1 MGVRPLTHDARAT
14 SLSEVFMF
22 NIKSSLWLVSAA
34 LLLILTAPVAKAAG
48 MAPAGN
54 FVSVRINGSHAAYGA
69 ILSPTKILVPAH
81 VVDGKSPVIISVL
94 AGSPDRTVT
103 SCGTCQLRTI
113 SSYVMHPNYNNG
125 GTPFSNDVAI
135 IRVPA
140 LTYNAN
146 VFASTIAAP
155 FSNAVGTQFTQ
166 IGYEAGGANHN
177 RLQTTATTP
186 WTLATMPGYVHT
198 PGAFV
203 TATVDTT
210 LNGMIS
216 FSQSVTQFYTK
227 LSDNDAWINAN

>member
-1 MGVRPLTHDARAT
+1 
-14 SLSEVFMF
+14 MF

-34 LLLILTAPVAKAAG
+34 LMLILTAPVAKAAG

-54 FVSVRINGSHAAYGA
+54 FVSVRINGTHVAYGA

-81 VVDGKSPVIISVL
+81 IGGGALSSMTVL

-103 SCGTCQLRTI
+103 ACGTCQVRAI
-113 SSYVMHPNYNNG
+113 SSFVRHPNYNSG
-125 GTPFSNDVAI
+125 GGFSNDVAI

-146 VFASTIAAP
+146 VFGSTIAAT

-186 WTLATMPGYVHT
+186 WTLATMPGYVYT

-203 TATVDTT
+203 TATTDTT

-216 FSQSVTQFYTK
+216 YSQSATQVYTK
-227 LSDNDAWINAN
+227 LSDYAAWINAN